1 MDSAENDARRGENR
15 RDSGEFVDPEAG
27 PSRKN
32 GVGLKNVQRR
42 LEARYGTEA
51 RLEAKA
57 EEEVFRVSL
66 SFPAEAEGKA

>member
-1 MDSAENDARRGENR
+1 MTVEN
-15 RDSGEFVDPEAG
+15 SWDPEAVS
-27 PSRKN
+27 SRKN

-42 LEARYGTEA
+42 LEARYGQEA
-51 RLEAKA
+51 HLEAKA

>member
-1 MDSAENDARRGENR
+1 
-15 RDSGEFVDPEAG
+15 
-27 PSRKN
+27 
-32 GVGLKNVQRR
+32 VGLKNVQRR